1 MIQGIDIET
10 SNLERV
16 LNDFCEEFVEV
27 LREKLLA
34 DGRKASG
41 TLTDPN
47 NLKTEI
53 RAVGSDLKI
62 FLTSEDYLKYVDYG
76 RRAYGKGANDKRPP
90 IDAIKNWVKA
100 KGLNYNDFDLPNEK
114 SLAYLIQ
121 GSIAK
126 NGTLKQF
133 GGDGRGGMYTDKTME
148 ELFAKYEPLLQNAL
162 QQDFDIYCAKVV
174 DEIAENLKI

>member
-16 LNDFCEEFVEV
+16 LNDFCEEYVET
-27 LREKLLA
+27 LKDKLLQ
-34 DGRKASG
+34 DGHNATGDLIKS
-41 TLTDPN
+41 
-47 NLKTEI
+47 LKTEI

-62 FLTSEDYLKYVDYG
+62 FLTSEDYLFYLDYG
-76 RRAYGKGANDKRPP
+76 RRSGKKPP
-90 IDAIKNWVKA
+90 IDTIEKWVKA
-100 KGLNYNDFDLPNEK
+100 KNLNYNDFDLPNEK
-114 SLAYLIQ
+114 SLAYLMQ
-121 GSIAK
+121 ASIAK